1 LLFQWDSQHT
11 CLHRGGVVARQV
23 AGQALQGTSSAEQSR
38 CRARTG
44 RLGRHRANQA
54 HYCRTRDE
62 RLCSRSAWIALQSDA
77 RPSDRLCHL
86 TIADVFT
93 LRAGFGMPHGAETKT
108 RHGSGGDCRC
118 SLRAGRRQQRSG
130 HAMVTGGSP
139 NRFDACGGRGRV
151 SGSGSTRR
159 VEADDWSSGNR
170 RWRRGGAGLMPAAN
184 RGNLGGSRHVRLNL
198 FYASVLSSAFCGAE
212 ILAAVIGGRAIEGL

>member
-1 LLFQWDSQHT
+1 MLSEMRRRYGELRIVRRQERAGSTCLGPAVRLLFQWDSQHT

-130 HAMVTGGSP
+130 HAMATGGSSD
-139 NRFDACGGRGRV
+139 RFDACSAAAEAEYEEVRG
-151 SGSGSTRR
+151 
-159 VEADDWSSGNR
+159 E
-170 RWRRGGAGLMPAAN
+170 
-184 RGNLGGSRHVRLNL
+184 
-198 FYASVLSSAFCGAE
+198 
-212 ILAAVIGGRAIEGL
+212 